1 MFWIFIVLIT
11 TLSIVYVLWE
21 IGSRGVQGK
30 HLVSVQVQV
39 AVNYILPIQQKI
51 EDLSIERD
59 KMKAIANSK
68 RISNV
73 SLDGVQFSC
82 NIKIL

>member
-1 MFWIFIVLIT
+1 
-11 TLSIVYVLWE
+11 
-21 IGSRGVQGK
+21 VQGK
-30 HLVSVQVQV
+30 RLVSGQAQV

-73 SLDGVQFSC
+73 SLDGVQFSSPA
-82 NIKIL
+82 ILVRLS